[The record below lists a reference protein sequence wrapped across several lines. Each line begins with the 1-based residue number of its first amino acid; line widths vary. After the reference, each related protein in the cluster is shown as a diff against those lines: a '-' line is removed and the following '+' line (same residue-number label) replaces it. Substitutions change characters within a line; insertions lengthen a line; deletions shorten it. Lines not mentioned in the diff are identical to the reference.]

1 MVARSR
7 PTGSTEPAKQ
17 SLGETV
23 YAALRRAI
31 IRCELRPGQQI
42 TEGELAERFG
52 AAKATLRVILNRLSH
67 ERLVQI
73 LPREGYLIA
82 PLTLKQVQD
91 LFGARL
97 VLEPAVARLAA
108 GHLDE
113 AQRKFLDGL
122 CQERY
127 RVGDQESI
135 EEFLSHNAACHVAV
149 ARATGNERLADM
161 IADLLAEMERVL
173 HFSYLPGDRNEV
185 GRSEGDALLGCPAA
199 GGGAGGN
206 AEFVVDRAQV
216 LVHRARREE
225 QALGGLGVGE
235 ALGDEA
241 QYLHLARGEASGIR
255 TFGRSG

>member
-7 PTGSTEPAKQ
+7 SAEKTETAKQ

-23 YAALRRAI
+23 HAALRRAI

-52 AAKATLRVILNRLSH
+52 AAKATVRVILNRLSH

-108 GHLDE
+108 GRLGE
-113 AQRKFLDGL
+113 EQRQLLDGL

-135 EEFLSHNAACHVAV
+135 ETFLSQNAAFHVAV
-149 ARATGNERLADM
+149 ARATGNERLAEM
-161 IADLLAEMERVL
+161 VADLLSEMERVL
-173 HFSYLPGDRNEV
+173 HFSYLLGDRNEET
-185 GRSEGDALLGCPAA
+185 RSEHRDLLDALLADDGERAERLVRERLIDDRRVMLDALMTSPALQTINLAA
-199 GGGAGGN
+199 G
-206 AEFVVDRAQV
+206 
-216 LVHRARREE
+216 
-225 QALGGLGVGE
+225 
-235 ALGDEA
+235 
-241 QYLHLARGEASGIR
+241 
-255 TFGRSG
+255 

>member
-7 PTGSTEPAKQ
+7 QVGSSERAKQ

-52 AAKATLRVILNRLSH
+52 AAKATLRVILNRLAH

-113 AQRKFLDGL
+113 KQRQFLDGL

-135 EEFLSHNAACHVAV
+135 EAFISHNAAFHVAV

-173 HFSYLPGDRNEV
+173 HFSYLLGDRNEETI
-185 GRSEGDALLGCPAA
+185 GEHRDLLDALIADDGERAERLVRERLIDDRRVVLDALMTSPALQTVNLAA
-199 GGGAGGN
+199 G
-206 AEFVVDRAQV
+206 
-216 LVHRARREE
+216 
-225 QALGGLGVGE
+225 
-235 ALGDEA
+235 
-241 QYLHLARGEASGIR
+241 
-255 TFGRSG
+255 

>member
-1 MVARSR
+1 MRYHCEGERTVPHDAGIGGMMVARSR
-7 PTGSTEPAKQ
+7 PAGNMETVKQ

-113 AQRKFLDGL
+113 AQRQLLDRL

-135 EEFLSHNAACHVAV
+135 EEFLSRNAAFHIAV

-173 HFSYLPGDRNEV
+173 HFSYLLGDRNEETI
-185 GRSEGDALLGCPAA
+185 SEHRDLLDALIADDGERAERLVRERLIDDRRVVLDALMTSPALQTVNLA
-199 GGGAGGN
+199 
-206 AEFVVDRAQV
+206 
-216 LVHRARREE
+216 AR
-225 QALGGLGVGE
+225 
-235 ALGDEA
+235 
-241 QYLHLARGEASGIR
+241 
-255 TFGRSG
+255 